1 MLYRSGLRSSQHCY
15 LRSANQRRYLFEY
28 AISHPDQTLLALTGM
43 ATAVGGLYR
52 LWVLELRL
60 REQESTLKSQ
70 ETAMSVRIR
79 QFEEVERHLRD
90 AADEVRRRYDIIRDE
105 KMRMEASIID
115 RGKAGEVVLG
125 NLLDECKL
133 QGVIKSFA
141 LQREISP
148 GKIPDAFVEMIDG
161 IFIVIDSKAPTP
173 PYDVVDD
180 ASRRE
185 YVNKLK
191 GHIRDLGDKRYTSLM
206 SDDKQ
211 CITVTLMML
220 PGEGYLQAAYEDG
233 RDVYEL
239 NKFARDRNVLLL
251 GPNGL
256 RTLLQVGKI
265 WFEEKVAND
274 RLADSRVHENI
285 VTTLQ
290 PLWVLSI
297 LPFMRSTGNLLE
309 SAVTSWNSKV
319 DSVVAFDKALRSKDI
334 LDLGKTRKTELPKK
348 ITIPKCIDDTLSD
361 RK

>member
-1 MLYRSGLRSSQHCY
+1 M
-15 LRSANQRRYLFEY
+15 
-28 AISHPDQTLLALTGM
+28 
-43 ATAVGGLYR
+43 V
-52 LWVLELRL
+52 
-60 REQESTLKSQ
+60 KSQ
-70 ETAMSVRIR
+70 ETAMLVRIR
-79 QFEEVERHLRD
+79 QFEEVERQLRD
-90 AADEVRRRYDIIRDE
+90 AADELRRRYDTIRDE

-125 NLLDECKL
+125 NLLDECKI
-133 QGVIKSFA
+133 QGIIKSFD
-141 LQREISP
+141 LQREIST
-148 GKIPDAFVEMIDG
+148 GKIPDAFVELIDG
-161 IFIVIDSKAPTP
+161 IFLVIDSKAPTP

-206 SDDKQ
+206 SDDNIQ
-211 CITVTLMML
+211 CMSVTIMML

-233 RDVYEL
+233 RDIYEL

-265 WFEEKVAND
+265 WFEEKAAND

-297 LPFMRSTGNLLE
+297 LPFMRSTGNILE

-348 ITIPKCIDDTLSD
+348 ITVPTCINNIISE

>member
-1 MLYRSGLRSSQHCY
+1 
-15 LRSANQRRYLFEY
+15 
-28 AISHPDQTLLALTGM
+28 
-43 ATAVGGLYR
+43 
-52 LWVLELRL
+52 
-60 REQESTLKSQ
+60 
-70 ETAMSVRIR
+70 
-79 QFEEVERHLRD
+79 
-90 AADEVRRRYDIIRDE
+90 
-105 KMRMEASIID
+105 MEASIID

-125 NLLDECKL
+125 NLLDECRL
-133 QGVIKSFA
+133 QGVIKSFD

-265 WFEEKVAND
+265 WFEEKMAND

-361 RK
+361 

>member
-1 MLYRSGLRSSQHCY
+1 M
-15 LRSANQRRYLFEY
+15 
-28 AISHPDQTLLALTGM
+28 
-43 ATAVGGLYR
+43 
-52 LWVLELRL
+52 
-60 REQESTLKSQ
+60 
-70 ETAMSVRIR
+70 
-79 QFEEVERHLRD
+79 
-90 AADEVRRRYDIIRDE
+90 
-105 KMRMEASIID
+105 
-115 RGKAGEVVLG
+115 
-125 NLLDECKL
+125 
-133 QGVIKSFA
+133 QGVIKSFD

-173 PYDVVDD
+173 PYDVVDG

-265 WFEEKVAND
+265 WFEEKMAND
-274 RLADSRVHENI
+274 RLNDSRVHENI

-348 ITIPKCIDDTLSD
+348 ITIPKCIDDILSD